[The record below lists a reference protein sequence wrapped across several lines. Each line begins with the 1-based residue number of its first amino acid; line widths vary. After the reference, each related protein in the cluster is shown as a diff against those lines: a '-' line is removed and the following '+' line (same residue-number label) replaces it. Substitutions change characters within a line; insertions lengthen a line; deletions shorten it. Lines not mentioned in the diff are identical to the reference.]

1 MCGVKIILGYKFE
14 RSVHAHYRHAEID
27 GVDVLLRDVFCN
39 GSAAARINLAE
50 LCGLPEYAVLCK
62 ERTVDIPTYSADA
75 SLVEYFPPDPVYLD
89 IVIPHAMIALL
100 RFSNTSG

>member
-62 ERTVDIPTYSADA
+62 ERTDVSDIFCGRIIGGVLSAG
-75 SLVEYFPPDPVYLD
+75 SGVLD
-89 IVIPHAMIALL
+89 RKSVV
-100 RFSNTSG
+100 